1 MSEKITSSQI
11 YLFLAK
17 QDDWKEKA
25 DVNKNNE
32 ITKGEM
38 REYLSSSD
46 FENWTGVSVKDM
58 SADVFN
64 KFWASID
71 SNVSNNKLDGT
82 ELDKVEATISNYE
95 KLEELITANTP
106 NGIVKNEYIGSWNG
120 KMASALIG
128 IVENYN
134 ESCGKSL
141 EELLN
146 EAFPAAYNKAT
157 GEVLAN
163 QYSSSAAVKSL
174 ISGAGIE
181 YDIANDKTLSTI
193 VNNYIQSELL
203 KVGDN
208 DQITQLG
215 PADIETKIKNL
226 INSYLKTA
234 GLGDGGNINVSNYG
248 YDASQ
253 LNEVQNAVVLKKISD
268 KLSGEKSKFTG
279 YEKEFNEVL
288 NNFVGS
294 YLQTSNITAEAGKSL
309 FDTLVGKLDDI
320 KNAFTNSKEYKN
332 LETTVNVYK
341 NYRDNLS
348 DEFKSAVKTALG
360 DNADIFLNNCKTSK
374 DYEYVLQGIIE
385 RINSGDE
392 SLMSNGSVDWSKV
405 QLAVV
410 EEIKSLVNG
419 AAGGTGALDSIQK
432 DFERN
437 SSDLEKAKEKAI
449 KYCDAAKALGGE
461 YSSAVVKVFGIDH
474 KTAIEAFDDTIQLA
488 AKMKTLFGLIAK
500 IDSGLDPN
508 SSITG
513 WSGATSKTMV
523 AGTTG
528 AYQVT
533 ANLDATMDPS
543 KVSYNAISAQGGNIT
558 MTNTAKGKFNY
569 TAPNAAGFDTIRV
582 NAFYDGKLI
591 GSQTITIE
599 IAEVGG
605 WGKDPSEGH
614 LEVYGCNGTPTD
626 GSQTSAANFADL
638 YSNNAVIQLYAANR
652 NGRDD
657 STAKLRLGYLVDM
670 IVNALSD
677 GLDKE
682 KLQKAAETV
691 KKRYQD
697 NIITYPGC
705 SSTNLNDFRN
715 VLVPGAQNDGQSGI
729 LCNSG
734 HKSGHR
740 TRGCSMV
747 SFRQLVDDILAEYN
761 KL

>member
-157 GEVLAN
+157 GEVLAE

-203 KVGDN
+203 KVGGN

-234 GLGDGGNINVSNYG
+234 GLGDGGNINVSSYG

-410 EEIKSLVNG
+410 EEITSLVNG

-474 KTAIEAFDDTIQLA
+474 KSAIEAFDDTIQLA
-488 AKMKTLFGLIAK
+488 AKMKTLFGLIAEINNK
-500 IDSGLDPN
+500 IAEEEAAKTP
-508 SSITG
+508 
-513 WSGATSKTMV
+513 SKTINWDSVSDNNYSYSGYAVYYNDSTEGSKVNGNSQISANMQFLYSSNGRLNLL
-523 AGTTG
+523 GTLKCDNNDG
-528 AYQVT
+528 FT
-533 ANLDATMDPS
+533 ANKTYDWLTAIATAKNNFTGFVDTMKSACAATGKYDSEALEIAANKIKALYNMAFDGASNNWAGKKSNNFPS
-543 KVSYNAISAQGGNIT
+543 YVYDGEQYNYGIKKWYTEGTACAQRNEGGNLGLVFAEAYKKTTFQIT
-558 MTNTAKGKFNY
+558 VDFKTVMDLFAK
-569 TAPNAAGFDTIRV
+569 
-582 NAFYDGKLI
+582 FY
-591 GSQTITIE
+591 E
-599 IAEVGG
+599 
-605 WGKDPSEGH
+605 
-614 LEVYGCNGTPTD
+614 
-626 GSQTSAANFADL
+626 
-638 YSNNAVIQLYAANR
+638 
-652 NGRDD
+652 
-657 STAKLRLGYLVDM
+657 
-670 IVNALSD
+670 NAL
-677 GLDKE
+677 
-682 KLQKAAETV
+682 KA
-691 KKRYQD
+691 
-697 NIITYPGC
+697 
-705 SSTNLNDFRN
+705 
-715 VLVPGAQNDGQSGI
+715 
-729 LCNSG
+729 
-734 HKSGHR
+734 
-740 TRGCSMV
+740 
-747 SFRQLVDDILAEYN
+747 
-761 KL
+761 